1 VVHVLFRGQS
11 CAAASLR
18 ASVGRLHTQIDS
30 LGENMQEITF
40 ESLGL
45 RPELLQA
52 VTSLGY
58 EAPTPIQAQ
67 AIPTL
72 LTGSDIIGQAQT
84 GTGKTAAYAL
94 PLLNGIQPG
103 GRLPQALVLTPTRE
117 LALQVSQATHEF
129 AAQLKTRILP
139 VYGGAPY
146 ARQIHRLSVGVD
158 VVVGT
163 PGRLI
168 DLIERGS
175 LNLSEVRML
184 VIDEADEMLK
194 MGFIDDVERI
204 LRETPAGRQTALFSA
219 TMPAPIRNL
228 AGKYLN
234 EPVTVTIQASTLT
247 VPQIEQRYYLVHESN
262 KLAALARLL
271 EVEDIT
277 SALIFAKTKIRTG
290 EVAEALNS
298 RGFHAEALNG
308 DLSQDARETVL
319 RRFRNG
325 NVVFLVATDV
335 VARGVDIPAVSHVIN
350 LDMPQDAEDY
360 VHRIGRTGRAGRTG
374 VAITLVTPR
383 ETRWLQTIQNF
394 TRQQIAQGKLPGRE
408 EIIARR
414 DTQFVE
420 GLEQQ
425 LETETMDAELA
436 LVMRMVREG
445 YEAEHIAAAA
455 IRLARSGEESRPIED
470 IREIQDR
477 GGRRDFRDSRDNR
490 DNRGERGTSGPRP
503 ERREREAGMVRLI
516 MDVGRE
522 HGLRPAD
529 VVGSIATEAGI
540 PGKSIGAI
548 DIQSNRTFVD
558 VQEAHVERV
567 LASMDRAYLRGRKI
581 TLTAAGANSAPAKHA
596 PRRANRA
603 S

>member
-1 VVHVLFRGQS
+1 
-11 CAAASLR
+11 
-18 ASVGRLHTQIDS
+18 
-30 LGENMQEITF
+30 MQPITF

-52 VTSLGY
+52 VMQLGY
-58 EAPTPIQAQ
+58 EEPTPIQAQ
-67 AIPTL
+67 AIPSL
-72 LTGSDIIGQAQT
+72 LSGRDIIGQAQT

-94 PLLNGIQPG
+94 PMLNRIQPG

-117 LALQVSQATHEF
+117 LALQVSQAIHEF
-129 AAQLKTRILP
+129 AARTNARILP

-146 ARQIHRLSVGVD
+146 GRQIHRLDAGVD

-175 LNLSEVRML
+175 LKLGEVHTL

-204 LRETPAGRQTALFSA
+204 LRETPDGRQTALFSA
-219 TMPAPIRNL
+219 TMPGPIRNL
-228 AGKYLN
+228 AGKYLHDP
-234 EPVTVTIQASTLT
+234 ETVTIQATSLT
-247 VPQIEQRYYLVHESN
+247 VPHIEQRYYLIHESN

-271 EVEDIT
+271 EVEDIN

-290 EVAEALNS
+290 EVAEALNA

-360 VHRIGRTGRAGRTG
+360 VHRIGRTGRAGRAG
-374 VAITLVTPR
+374 IAITLVTPR
-383 ETRWLQTIQNF
+383 ETRWLYTIQNF
-394 TRQQIAQGKLPGRE
+394 TRQTIEQGKLPSRE
-408 EIIARR
+408 EILARR
-414 DTQFVE
+414 DTQFVV
-420 GLEQQ
+420 GLEAQ
-425 LETETMDAELA
+425 LETETLEGELA
-436 LVMRMVREG
+436 LVQRMVREG
-445 YEAEHIAAAA
+445 YDAEHIAAAA
-455 IRLARSGEESRPIED
+455 IKLARSGEAARTIED
-470 IREIQDR
+470 VRDLQDR
-477 GGRRDFRDSRDNR
+477 SGNRDSRDRRDSRDNR
-490 DNRGERGTSGPRP
+490 GSSSTGGPRP
-503 ERREREAGMVRLI
+503 ERREREREAGMVRL
-516 MDVGRE
+516 MLDAGRD
-522 HGLRPAD
+522 HGIRPAD
-529 VVGSIATEAGI
+529 IVGSIATEAGI

-548 DIQSNRTFVD
+548 DIQSTRTYVD

-567 LASMDRAYLRGRKI
+567 LSSMERAFLRGRKI
-581 TLTAAGANSAPAKHA
+581 NLTQAGANTASPSHVE
-596 PRRANRA
+596 RRANRA
-603 S
+603 

>member
-1 VVHVLFRGQS
+1 
-11 CAAASLR
+11 
-18 ASVGRLHTQIDS
+18 
-30 LGENMQEITF
+30 MQQITF

-45 RPELLQA
+45 RAELLQA
-52 VTSLGY
+52 VSQLGY
-58 EAPTPIQAQ
+58 EEPTPIQAQ
-67 AIPTL
+67 AIPSL
-72 LTGSDIIGQAQT
+72 LNGRDIIGQAQT
-84 GTGKTAAYAL
+84 GTGKTAAYGL
-94 PLLNGIQPG
+94 PLLDHIQPG

-117 LALQVSQATHEF
+117 LALQVSQAIHEF
-129 AAQLKTRILP
+129 AARLNTRILP

-146 ARQIHRLSVGVD
+146 GRQIHRLEAGVD

-175 LNLSEVRML
+175 LKLGEVRML

-204 LRETPAGRQTALFSA
+204 LRETPSDRQTALFSA
-219 TMPAPIRNL
+219 TMPTPIRNL
-228 AGKYLN
+228 ASNYLN
-234 EPVTVTIQASTLT
+234 NPEMVTIQATTLT
-247 VPQIEQRYYLVHESN
+247 VPQIEQRYYLIHESQ

-271 EVEDIT
+271 EVEDIN

-290 EVAEALNS
+290 EIAEALNA

-374 VAITLVTPR
+374 IAITLVTPR
-383 ETRWLQTIQNF
+383 EMRWLYTIQNF
-394 TRQQIAQGKLPGRE
+394 THQTIEQGKLPSRE
-408 EIIARR
+408 DILARR
-414 DTQFVE
+414 DTQFVAE
-420 GLEQQ
+420 LESH
-425 LETETMDAELA
+425 LDTETLDAELA
-436 LVMRMVREG
+436 LVERMVREG
-445 YEAEHIAAAA
+445 YQPEHIAAAA
-455 IRLARSGEESRPIED
+455 IRMSRSGEAARPIED
-470 IREIQDR
+470 VRELHDR
-477 GGRRDFRDSRDNR
+477 GSRDNR
-490 DNRGERGTSGPRP
+490 DRRDNRSSSSDRTPRP
-503 ERREREAGMVRLI
+503 ERREREAGMVRLM
-516 MDVGRE
+516 MDAGRD
-522 HGLRPAD
+522 HGIRPAD
-529 VVGSIATEAGI
+529 IVGSIASEAGI

-548 DIQSNRTFVD
+548 DIQSTRTFVD

-567 LASMDRAYLRGRKI
+567 LSSMERAYLRGRKI
-581 TLTAAGANSAPAKHA
+581 TLTPAGATPAPAKHA
-596 PRRANRA
+596 TRRANRV
-603 S
+603 

>member
-1 VVHVLFRGQS
+1 
-11 CAAASLR
+11 
-18 ASVGRLHTQIDS
+18 
-30 LGENMQEITF
+30 MQEITF

-52 VTSLGY
+52 VMTLGF

-72 LTGSDIIGQAQT
+72 LTGRDIIGQAQT
-84 GTGKTAAYAL
+84 GTGKTAAFAL
-94 PLLNGIQPG
+94 PLLNRIQPG

-129 AAQLKTRILP
+129 ASVLKTRILP

-146 ARQIHRLSVGVD
+146 GRQIHRLDAGVD

-168 DLIERGS
+168 DLIERGA
-175 LNLSEVRML
+175 LKLSEVHTM

-204 LRETPAGRQTALFSA
+204 LRETPESRQTALFSA
-219 TMPAPIRNL
+219 TMPTPIRNL
-228 AGKYLN
+228 ASKYLN
-234 EPVTVTIQASTLT
+234 DPEMVTIQATELT
-247 VPQIEQRYYLVHESN
+247 VPQIEQRYYLVHEAS

-271 EVEDIT
+271 EVEEIN

-290 EVAEALNS
+290 EIAEALNS

-325 NVVFLVATDV
+325 NVVYLVATDV
-335 VARGVDIPAVSHVIN
+335 VARGVDIPDVSHVIN

-374 VAITLVTPR
+374 IAITLVTPR
-383 ETRWLQTIQNF
+383 EMRWLNTIQNF
-394 TRQQIAQGKLPGRE
+394 TRHTIEQGKLPGRE
-408 EIIARR
+408 EIMARR
-414 DTQFVE
+414 EGQFVT
-420 GLEQQ
+420 GLAHV
-425 LETETMDAELA
+425 LETETMEDEVA
-436 LVMRMVREG
+436 LVQRMVHEG
-445 YEAEHIAAAA
+445 YDPEQIAAAA
-455 IRLARSGEESRPIED
+455 IRLARAGEAARPIED
-470 IREIQDR
+470 VRELHDR
-477 GGRRDFRDSRDNR
+477 GRRNNR
-490 DNRGERGTSGPRP
+490 TFSPDRQRGPRP
-503 ERREREAGMVRLI
+503 EREREAGMVRLM
-516 MDVGRE
+516 MDAGRE
-522 HGLRPAD
+522 HGIRPAD
-529 VVGSIATEAGI
+529 VVGSIASEAGI

-548 DIQSNRTFVD
+548 QIQSDRTFVD
-558 VQEAHVERV
+558 VQEAHAAKV
-567 LASMDRAYLRGRKI
+567 LRSMERAYLRGRKV
-581 TLTAAGANSAPAKHA
+581 TLTAANSGPSKHVA
-596 PRRANRA
+596 RRSNRA